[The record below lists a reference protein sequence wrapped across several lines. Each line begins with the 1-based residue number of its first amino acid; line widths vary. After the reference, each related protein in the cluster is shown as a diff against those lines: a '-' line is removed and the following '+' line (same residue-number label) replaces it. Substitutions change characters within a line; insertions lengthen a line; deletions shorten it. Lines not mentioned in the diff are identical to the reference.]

1 MEKMTKKNV
10 YEALINFVET
20 GDMSYEVLNGD
31 VLEKVNVSP
40 DALKAFAEN
49 EIEQLNK
56 KALKAKERATAKR
69 AEADELTDKVKA
81 VLTEEYK
88 TIAEIVIELD
98 DEEITAGK
106 VTSRLTKLVNAGEAE
121 KTDVKVDKRTV
132 KGYRLPVGE

>member
-20 GDMSYEVLNGD
+20 GDMSYEVLNGE

-49 EIEQLNK
+49 EIEQLDK
-56 KALKAKERATAKR
+56 KALKAKERAAAKR

-98 DEEITAGK
+98 DEEVTAGK

>member
-1 MEKMTKKNV
+1 MTKKNV

-121 KTDVKVDKRTV
+121 KTDVKVDKRTI

>member
-98 DEEITAGK
+98 DEEVTAGK

-121 KTDVKVDKRTV
+121 KTDVKVDKRTI

>member
-1 MEKMTKKNV
+1 MTKKNV

-56 KALKAKERATAKR
+56 KALKAKERAAAKR

-98 DEEITAGK
+98 DEEVTAGK

-121 KTDVKVDKRTV
+121 KTDVKVDKRPV

>member
-1 MEKMTKKNV
+1 MTKKNV

-31 VLEKVNVSP
+31 VLEKVNISP

-56 KALKAKERATAKR
+56 KALKAKKRAAAKR

-88 TIAEIVIELD
+88 TITEIVVELD
-98 DEEITAGK
+98 DEEVTAGK

>member
-20 GDMSYEVLNGD
+20 GDMSYEVLNGE

-49 EIEQLNK
+49 EIEQLDK

-88 TIAEIVIELD
+88 TIAEIIVELD
-98 DEEITAGK
+98 DEEVTAGK

-121 KTDVKVDKRTV
+121 KTDVKVDKRTI

>member
-1 MEKMTKKNV
+1 MEKMTKINV

-56 KALKAKERATAKR
+56 KALKAKKRAAAKR

-98 DEEITAGK
+98 DEEVTAGK

-121 KTDVKVDKRTV
+121 KTDVKVDKRPV

>member
-40 DALKAFAEN
+40 EALRAFAEN
-49 EIEQLNK
+49 EIEQLDK
-56 KALKAKERATAKR
+56 KALKAKERAAAKR

-88 TIAEIVIELD
+88 TIAEIVVELD
-98 DEEITAGK
+98 DEEVTAGK

-132 KGYRLPVGE
+132 KGYRNCK

>member
-121 KTDVKVDKRTV
+121 KTDVKVDKRTI

>member
-1 MEKMTKKNV
+1 MTKKNV

-56 KALKAKERATAKR
+56 KALKAKKRAAAKR

-98 DEEITAGK
+98 DEEVTAGK

-121 KTDVKVDKRTV
+121 KTDVKVDKRPV

>member
-1 MEKMTKKNV
+1 MTKKNV

-56 KALKAKERATAKR
+56 KALKAKERAAAKR

-121 KTDVKVDKRTV
+121 KTDVKVDKRTI

>member
-1 MEKMTKKNV
+1 MTKKNV

-49 EIEQLNK
+49 EIEQLDK
-56 KALKAKERATAKR
+56 KALKAKERAAAKR

-98 DEEITAGK
+98 DEEVTAGK

-121 KTDVKVDKRTV
+121 KTDVKADKRTV
-132 KGYRLPVGE
+132 KGYRLQEGE

>member
-56 KALKAKERATAKR
+56 KALKAKERAAAKR

-98 DEEITAGK
+98 DEEVTAGK

-121 KTDVKVDKRTV
+121 KTDVKVDKRPV